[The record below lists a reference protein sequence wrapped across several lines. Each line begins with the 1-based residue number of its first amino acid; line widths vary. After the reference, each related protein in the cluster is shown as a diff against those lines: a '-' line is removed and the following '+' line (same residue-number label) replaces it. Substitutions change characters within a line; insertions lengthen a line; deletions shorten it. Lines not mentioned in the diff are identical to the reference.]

1 MLGAEFV
8 EYIEAAVL
16 GAVQGVAEFLP
27 ISSSGHLVILGE
39 LIQRLTGREVDPEAN
54 LRMNVALHVGT
65 LLSIFWV
72 YRMDLWEL
80 RKRPRV
86 VLAIIV
92 ATLPLVV
99 IGLSPLKDLVKHGFD
114 TPLVA
119 GVCLLVTAGL
129 LATAHRRE
137 TNARPL
143 EDLTPLSACVIGLFQ
158 AVALFPGLSRSGST
172 ISGGV
177 LLGFRRDVAANFSF
191 FIAIPAIAGAA
202 VLTLKDVLTETPVA
216 GSADGYGW
224 GPILLGTVVSFLV
237 GLFALRWLLRLISKR
252 RLHWFAWYC
261 ATVGTLTIAWQL
273 VERLAAD

>member
-1 MLGAEFV
+1 MWGA

-39 LIQRLTGREVDPEAN
+39 LIQRITGREVDPEAN

-72 YRMDLWEL
+72 YRSDLWEL

-86 VLAIIV
+86 VWAIII
-92 ATLPLVV
+92 ATLPLVA
-99 IGLSPLKDLVKHGFD
+99 IGLSPLKDMVKHGFE

-129 LATAHRRE
+129 LAAAHRRE
-137 TNARPL
+137 NNSRPL
-143 EDLTPLSACVIGLFQ
+143 DDLTPLSAAVIGLFQ
-158 AVALFPGLSRSGST
+158 AVALFPGISRSGST
-172 ISGGV
+172 ISGGL

-202 VLTLKDVLTETPVA
+202 VLTLKDALTETPVSPSTA
-216 GSADGYGW
+216 GYGW
-224 GPILLGTVVSFLV
+224 GPILLGTIISFLV
-237 GLFALRWLLRLISKR
+237 GLVALRWLLLLISQR

-261 ATVGTLTIAWQL
+261 AAVGTLTILWQL
-273 VERLAAD
+273 AEQIR